1 MIRKPII
8 TVLGHV
14 DAGKTKMLDAV
25 RGTVIAEKEAGGIT
39 QHIGATEVPIETVK
53 KISGGLIQKYKFNI
67 TIPGLLF
74 IDTPG
79 HEAFTNLRKRGG
91 SIADLAI
98 LVVDIQKGLQNQTV
112 EAIEILK
119 TYKTPFIVAANKID
133 SIRGWQ
139 LHKGSI
145 SDSLKEQHKSV
156 LEELDTKV
164 YELVGQLHE
173 KGFNS
178 ERFDRVKDLT
188 KEVIIIPTSAKFG
201 EGTPEVLLFLA
212 GLSQK
217 YLEKKLSIH
226 VKGRGKG
233 TVLDVKEERGLGKTI
248 DVILYDGNLKVGD
261 VIVVG
266 GTNELIV
273 TKIRALLQPKPLDEI
288 RNPKE
293 KFNNVMEVHA
303 AAGVKISAPNLE
315 KALAGSPLREMG
327 ENAEREVMEEIQRV
341 KIDSEAI
348 GPVLRADTLGS
359 LEALTKLLEGK
370 GIKVRK
376 ADVGDISRRDIMEA
390 ETIKERDQFKGVV
403 FGFHVKMDE
412 AAKEEALKKE
422 VKVFSSDV
430 VYRLLEDYNKWIEEE
445 KRAQTKEKMEKIVF
459 PAKIKILSGYVFRN
473 SKPAIVG
480 VRIIAG
486 KLRTNIEL
494 SKKGRVVG
502 KVKAIQLEGKD
513 LKEATENQEVAI
525 SIEGATVGKNIEEGD
540 ELITFIPKK
549 KLEQLEAVMEQLSER
564 EVDLLEEI
572 KGIQK
577 VELREETA

>member
-1 MIRKPII
+1 M
-8 TVLGHV
+8 
-14 DAGKTKMLDAV
+14 
-25 RGTVIAEKEAGGIT
+25 
-39 QHIGATEVPIETVK
+39 
-53 KISGGLIQKYKFNI
+53 
-67 TIPGLLF
+67 
-74 IDTPG
+74 
-79 HEAFTNLRKRGG
+79 
-91 SIADLAI
+91 
-98 LVVDIQKGLQNQTV
+98 
-112 EAIEILK
+112 
-119 TYKTPFIVAANKID
+119 
-133 SIRGWQ
+133 
-139 LHKGSI
+139 
-145 SDSLKEQHKSV
+145 
-156 LEELDTKV
+156 
-164 YELVGQLHE
+164 
-173 KGFNS
+173 
-178 ERFDRVKDLT
+178 
-188 KEVIIIPTSAKFG
+188 
-201 EGTPEVLLFLA
+201 
-212 GLSQK
+212 
-217 YLEKKLSIH
+217 
-226 VKGRGKG
+226 
-233 TVLDVKEERGLGKTI
+233 LDVKEERGLGKTI

-315 KALAGSPLREMG
+315 KALAGSPLREMS